1 MRPSQLAQRR
11 ATLTAGGSTA
21 PIPQDF
27 DLMRV
32 DLVQQVSSLHS
43 DLVDANVDLGLRVNV
58 LEKRLAEKS
67 K

>member
-1 MRPSQLAQRR
+1 
-11 ATLTAGGSTA
+11 
-21 PIPQDF
+21 
-27 DLMRV
+27 MRV